1 MAGADSVTLDQLQAW
16 CSSHEK
22 VLRWQFSG
30 ALPVSWEAELTSVPA
45 DTAANAVQRLAL
57 LKHFYRTHHEE
68 QERKH
73 APPDE
78 ETQQRAARQLLRREP
93 VEVDLGTRKV
103 YVTARSYAC
112 MAEIARHDIR
122 IRALAA
128 DREAV
133 GRRIREQAAALPALD
148 GAERAKHRR
157 RLRRLIDV
165 AQRIQLELT
174 HQRLALWSHALTPTG
189 APADKI
195 AVPDWWTE
203 ITPAMD
209 AALLAGLIEAGAG
222 RYSQLGPA
230 PEGPKKKEKKGEQ
243 FGWSTLFA
251 TVERQ
256 HDLPPA
262 SLYDRDLYQT
272 LAWLRAGA
280 PPAPAI

>member
-1 MAGADSVTLDQLQAW
+1 MAVADSVSLDQLQAW

-22 VLRWQFSG
+22 VLRWQYGG
-30 ALPVSWEAELTSVPA
+30 ALPVSWEAELASVEA
-45 DTAANAVQRLAL
+45 NTAANAVQRLAL
-57 LKHFYRTHHEE
+57 LKHFYRSRHEE
-68 QERKH
+68 QERKNE
-73 APPDE
+73 PPDE

-93 VEVDLGTRKV
+93 VEVDLGARKV

-112 MAEIARHDIR
+112 MAEIARHDAR
-122 IRALAA
+122 IRALGG
-128 DREAV
+128 DYERLH
-133 GRRIREQAAALPALD
+133 RRIRIASEAIPVLT

-157 RLRRLIDV
+157 RLRRYID
-165 AQRIQLELT
+165 AANRIQLEMT

-189 APADKI
+189 APADEI
-195 AVPDWWTE
+195 SVPDWWTE
-203 ITPAMD
+203 ITPSMD
-209 AALLAGLIEAGAG
+209 ASLLAGLIEAGAG
-222 RYSQLGPA
+222 RYSQMGPP
-230 PEGPKKKEKKGEQ
+230 PEDLKKKGMKGEQ

-280 PPAPAI
+280 PPPAV